1 MKISK
6 PTLRMTILA
15 ASLSVIGVVSGANL
29 APEDYVYQYA
39 GPPVRAGATG
49 TCVRTS
55 FWAPGVNDANCGGHV
70 EARQPTPPVTQSVTT
85 SATVPEFVSEP
96 EPAGMVPVP
105 PMTPAWSDDGIT
117 GSALYYDEDA
127 RPSRGDGII
136 ARSENDNFPAEVATA
151 EAQMAQSRV
160 PPAAPASPAPA
171 IAAVAQPAAQ
181 SNHLTLDGE
190 TYFEFNKSNL
200 TPLGQEQLDK
210 LLAGLSGT
218 QYETIAITGH
228 TDRLGTDTY
237 NKKLSERRAL
247 EVKRYLSKKGID
259 ANKIQTKWVGATE
272 PQTAPGAC
280 EGLNRK
286 ETIACLA
293 PDRRVEL
300 EVVGMQEQS
309 SARR

>member
-1 MKISK
+1 MNSAEIK
-6 PTLRMTILA
+6 
-15 ASLSVIGVVSGANL
+15 
-29 APEDYVYQYA
+29 
-39 GPPVRAGATG
+39 
-49 TCVRTS
+49 S
-55 FWAPGVNDANCGGHV
+55 FYETYG
-70 EARQPTPPVTQSVTT
+70 
-85 SATVPEFVSEP
+85 
-96 EPAGMVPVP
+96 
-105 PMTPAWSDDGIT
+105 
-117 GSALYYDEDA
+117 DE
-127 RPSRGDGII
+127 II
-136 ARSENDNFPAEVATA
+136 AKRLE
-151 EAQMAQSRV
+151 
-160 PPAAPASPAPA
+160 SP
-171 IAAVAQPAAQ
+171 
-181 SNHLTLDGE
+181 
-190 TYFEFNKSNL
+190 Y
-200 TPLGQEQLDK
+200 PLRRYLHR
-210 LLAGLSGT
+210 T

>member
-1 MKISK
+1 MKIAN
-6 PTLRMTILA
+6 PTVRMTILA
-15 ASLSVIGVVSGANL
+15 ASLNAIGVASGANL

-55 FWAPGVNDANCGGHV
+55 FWAPGVNDANCGGQV
-70 EARQPTPPVTQSVTT
+70 EARQPAPPVTQSAITG
-85 SATVPEFVSEP
+85 ATVPEFVSEA
-96 EPAGMVPVP
+96 EPADMVPVP
-105 PMTPAWSDDGIT
+105 PMTPAWVDDGIT

-136 ARSENDNFPAEVATA
+136 ARSENDNFSAEVAAA
-151 EAQMAQSRV
+151 EAQMARSRV
-160 PPAAPASPAPA
+160 PSAAPASPTPA

-228 TDRLGTDTY
+228 TDRLGTDAY

-259 ANKIQTKWVGATE
+259 ANKIQTKWVGSTE

-280 EGLNRK
+280 EGMNRK
-286 ETIACLA
+286 ETISCLA

-300 EVVGMQEQS
+300 EVVGMQDQS

>member
-1 MKISK
+1 MS
-6 PTLRMTILA
+6 PGA
-15 ASLSVIGVVSGANL
+15 AALGALSPRGAL
-29 APEDYVYQYA
+29 SSPWGAP
-39 GPPVRAGATG
+39 
-49 TCVRTS
+49 
-55 FWAPGVNDANCGGHV
+55 
-70 EARQPTPPVTQSVTT
+70 
-85 SATVPEFVSEP
+85 
-96 EPAGMVPVP
+96 
-105 PMTPAWSDDGIT
+105 
-117 GSALYYDEDA
+117 
-127 RPSRGDGII
+127 
-136 ARSENDNFPAEVATA
+136 
-151 EAQMAQSRV
+151 
-160 PPAAPASPAPA
+160 
-171 IAAVAQPAAQ
+171 
-181 SNHLTLDGE
+181 
-190 TYFEFNKSNL
+190 
-200 TPLGQEQLDK
+200 PLSS

-228 TDRLGTDTY
+228 TDRLGTDAY

>member
-6 PTLRMTILA
+6 PTVRMTILA
-15 ASLSVIGVVSGANL
+15 ASLSAIGVVSGANL
-29 APEDYVYQYA
+29 TPEDYVYQYA

-55 FWAPGVNDANCGGHV
+55 FWAPGVNDPNCGGQV
-70 EARQPTPPVTQSVTT
+70 QATQPAPAVTQSVTT
-85 SATVPEFVSEP
+85 AASIPEFVSEP

-105 PMTPAWSDDGIT
+105 PMTPASVDDGIT

-127 RPSRGDGII
+127 PPSRGDGII
-136 ARSENDNFPAEVATA
+136 ARSENDKFPAEVAAA

-160 PPAAPASPAPA
+160 PPAAPATPSPS
-171 IAAVAQPAAQ
+171 IAQPAPPP
-181 SNHLTLDGE
+181 NHLTLDGE

-200 TPLGQEQLDK
+200 TPLGREQLDK
-210 LLAGLSGT
+210 MLAGLSET

-237 NKKLSERRAL
+237 NRKLSERRAL
-247 EVKRYLSKKGID
+247 EVKRYLSKKGVD
-259 ANKIQTKWVGATE
+259 ANKIQTKWVGSAE
-272 PQTAPGAC
+272 PQTVPGAC
-280 EGLNRK
+280 EGMNRK

-300 EVVGMQEQS
+300 EVVGMQDQS